1 LDGEKITTLAN
12 KITQSRLLLRNQYAY
27 LDETGGYSA
36 LSMSSES
43 EKNEMISKSRKV
55 MQDPY
60 AYLDEFGGFSADTSK
75 AKKKG
80 GYNLLEIEEQ
90 ARCLQIRMWQD
101 RATLWPIATPTNPI
115 EILDPTIALK
125 PIGYEAELEET
136 LGQFYSDGKLVEVA
150 GIIDG
155 QSKRVKVSRQF
166 KSNIRSFTAAH
177 ELGHALLHET
187 GRMHRDRPING
198 ETISRSTIEF
208 EADKFATYFLM
219 PRKLVQTAF
228 SRIFLTEKFT
238 LNEATAFALGLKN
251 REENLEKLR
260 TKRNLSILLASAEQ
274 FNGAQFKSLASQFKV
289 SIGAMAIRL
298 EELELLVV

>member
-1 LDGEKITTLAN
+1 MTKLADKIS
-12 KITQSRLLLRNQYAY
+12 QSRLLLCNQYAY

-36 LSMSSES
+36 LPLSSDS
-43 EKNEMISKSRKV
+43 GNEMISKSRKV
-55 MQDPY
+55 LQDPY
-60 AYLDEFGGFSADTSK
+60 AYLDEFGGFSADTSN
-75 AKKKG
+75 AKKNG
-80 GYNLLEIEEQ
+80 GYTLLEIEER
-90 ARCLQIRMWQD
+90 ARRLQIRMWQD
-101 RATLWPIATPTNPI
+101 RANLWPITTPTHPI

-125 PIGYEAELEET
+125 LIGYDSELEET

-166 KSNIRSFTAAH
+166 ELNIRSFTAAH

-219 PRKLVQTAF
+219 PRKLVQAIF
-228 SRIFLTEKFT
+228 RRFFLTDKFA
-238 LNEATAFALGLKN
+238 LNEATAFALGLSTQEAKTN
-251 REENLEKLR
+251 RQ
-260 TKRNLSILLASAEQ
+260 LSRLLASAEQ
-274 FNGAQFKSLASQFKV
+274 YNGLQFKSLASQFKV
-289 SIGAMAIRL
+289 STEAMAIRL
-298 EELELLVV
+298 EELELLAI